1 MEQSNLQ
8 SLIYE
13 TDQAIQAG
21 QAAHVQ
27 AQQALSTLRS
37 AKGWGVYDLL
47 GGGLLSGLIKHSRM
61 DKAEQEIA
69 QLRRALD
76 RFNRELRDVRVRCDA
91 TTELSAFWRVT
102 DIVWDNLFSD
112 WTALSQISE
121 AKEQVERTDAS
132 AEHTARCQ
140 QKLEI
145 LLQQRTDLSTAID
158 QLLEDFEAG
167 RKYMKVYKQMKM
179 YNDPSTNPVLY
190 GKK

>member
-21 QAAHVQ
+21 QAAHAQ

-76 RFNRELRDVRVRCDA
+76 RFNRELHDVRCDA

-102 DIVWDNLFSD
+102 DIVWDNFFSD
-112 WTALSQISE
+112 WTALNQISE
-121 AKEQVERTDAS
+121 AKEQVERTDA
-132 AEHTARCQ
+132 R
-140 QKLEI
+140 I
-145 LLQQRTDLSTAID
+145 LDILRQLQSVR
-158 QLLEDFEAG
+158 EDMRRAKG
-167 RKYMKVYKQMKM
+167 
-179 YNDPSTNPVLY
+179 
-190 GKK
+190 

>member
-21 QAAHVQ
+21 QAAHTQ
-27 AQQALSTLRS
+27 AQRVLSILRS
-37 AKGWGVYDLL
+37 AEGWGIYDLL

-61 DKAEQEIA
+61 DEAERELD
-69 QLRRALD
+69 QLRYDLD

-121 AKEQVERTDAS
+121 AKEQVERTDA
-132 AEHTARCQ
+132 R
-140 QKLEI
+140 I
-145 LLQQRTDLSTAID
+145 LDILRQLQSVR
-158 QLLEDFEAG
+158 EDMRRAKG
-167 RKYMKVYKQMKM
+167 
-179 YNDPSTNPVLY
+179 
-190 GKK
+190 

>member
-21 QAAHVQ
+21 QAAHAQ
-27 AQQALSTLRS
+27 AQHALSTLRS

-76 RFNRELRDVRVRCDA
+76 RFNRELHDVRVRCDA

-102 DIVWDNLFSD
+102 DIVWDNFFSD

-121 AKEQVERTDAS
+121 AKEQVERTDA
-132 AEHTARCQ
+132 R
-140 QKLEI
+140 I
-145 LLQQRTDLSTAID
+145 LDILRQLQSVR
-158 QLLEDFEAG
+158 EDMRRAKG
-167 RKYMKVYKQMKM
+167 
-179 YNDPSTNPVLY
+179 
-190 GKK
+190 

>member
-21 QAAHVQ
+21 QAAHAQ

-76 RFNRELRDVRVRCDA
+76 RFNRELRDVRVRC
-91 TTELSAFWRVT
+91 VT

-121 AKEQVERTDAS
+121 AKEQVERTDA
-132 AEHTARCQ
+132 R
-140 QKLEI
+140 I
-145 LLQQRTDLSTAID
+145 LDILRQLQSVR
-158 QLLEDFEAG
+158 EDMRRAKG
-167 RKYMKVYKQMKM
+167 
-179 YNDPSTNPVLY
+179 
-190 GKK
+190 